1 MNKKLVAAAILGITI
16 LPALQ
21 GCFPLVAAGVTT
33 GVMAT
38 VDRRSVGT
46 QTEDES
52 IEWKASSRVGKELI
66 VKTHLN
72 FTSFNRK
79 VLITGEVPTAQD
91 KQTVEAAVRA
101 LPGVQSVVSDLAVMP
116 DSTAIQRSNDGLI
129 TSKVRARFVGTNG
142 IPAGSIKIFTERGS
156 TYLMGRLTADEA
168 ARATDLAAQ
177 TDGVQRV
184 VRVIDLV
191 SDAAL
196 YGGTNSTASP
206 AADLA
211 VLPRTGADAAA
222 GVVTTP
228 VTQPTIEPSR
238 PPVQVQELPP
248 LKK

>member
-79 VLITGEVPTAQD
+79 VLITGEVPTP
-91 KQTVEAAVRA
+91 EAKADAERIVGE
-101 LPGVQSVVSDLAVMP
+101 LNNVQGVYNEIVVGPSSSFSD
-116 DSTAIQRSNDGLI
+116 RSNDSFI
-129 TSKVRARFVGTNG
+129 TSKIKSRSLD
-142 IPAGSIKIFTERGS
+142 AGKFNPVHVKVVTEAGVA
-156 TYLMGRLTADEA
+156 YLMGMLTQAE
-168 ARATDLAAQ
+168 
-177 TDGVQRV
+177 
-184 VRVIDLV
+184 
-191 SDAAL
+191 
-196 YGGTNSTASP
+196 
-206 AADLA
+206 
-211 VLPRTGADAAA
+211 ADAAIQVA
-222 GVVTTP
+222 RTTSGVKKVVNLIEIITP
-228 VTQPTIEPSR
+228 AKARELDVAQKQNGNAQPAA
-238 PPVQVQELPP
+238 
-248 LKK
+248 K